1 MAEGPVA
8 EQDKVA
14 KIAFAILAA
23 CVLAACSQPVNS
35 PYPAAEAGGSVL
47 YSAFGER
54 PKHLDPARSYSE
66 NEYVFLGN
74 IYEPPLQYHYL
85 KRPYELEPQTAAG
98 MPTVRYFDAAGR
110 ELPADADSA
119 AIALS
124 EYEIRIKPGIR
135 YQPHP
140 CFARDAA
147 GKPRYIPMRPEE
159 LADIDHFQDF
169 SETGS
174 RELTADDYVYQI
186 RRLAHPRVQSPI
198 LGLMSDYIVGLKD
211 LAKALAEAAK
221 AQSKEDYLD
230 INAFDFEGAYVVDRH
245 TYRVRLKGKYPQFV
259 YWLAMPFFAPVPEEA
274 ERFYR
279 QPGMAA
285 KNFSLDWQPVGTG
298 AYYLAENEPNR
309 VMRLE
314 RNPNYREDFYPAEG
328 APGDR
333 EAGLL
338 ADAGKRLPMVDRVV
352 YSLEKE
358 DVPYWNKFLQ
368 GYYDASGITSD
379 SFDQAIRMNADGQPD
394 LTPDMR
400 ERGIQLA
407 TAARP
412 TLSYMGFNMLDPVV
426 GGLSEPARK
435 LRQALS
441 IAIDYEEFI
450 SIFLN
455 GRGLLGQGPIPPG
468 IFGYREGIEGVNP
481 VVFRVDCGTGV
492 FPPLSKGGR
501 GDLAT
506 TAAAQAALKSPPPPL
521 YERGESRAAGD
532 CAKFKRRP
540 LEEAKKL
547 LAEAGYPNGR
557 DARTGQPLTLYFDT
571 AASGP
576 EAKSR
581 MDWFRKQFAKLDIQ
595 LVVRATDY
603 NRFQDKMRKGSAQI
617 FEWGWNADYPDP
629 ENFLFLLYG
638 PHRKVGTGGENA
650 ANYQNPEFDRL
661 FERMKDMDNSPQRQA
676 VIDQMVN
683 IAREDAPW
691 IFAFHPKS
699 FGLRHG
705 WVKNVKPNLM
715 SHNLL
720 KYRRVDPVAR
730 AAYQAKWNRPVL
742 WPVAVTAALLAAMIG
757 PAVATYRRRQKATA
771 HA

>member
-1 MAEGPVA
+1 MPLM
-8 EQDKVA
+8 QY
-14 KIAFAILAA
+14 AIL
-23 CVLAACSQPVNS
+23 CFLVFLTACSGPVNS
-35 PYPAAEAGGSVL
+35 PYPAADAGASVV

-85 KRPYELEPQTAAG
+85 KRPYQLEPQTAAG
-98 MPTVRYFDAAGR
+98 MPTVRYLDARGR
-110 ELPADADSA
+110 ELPAGVA
-119 AIALS
+119 AAKIAVS

-140 CFARDAA
+140 AFAKDAS
-147 GKPRYIPMRPEE
+147 GKPRYVPMPAGE
-159 LADIDHFQDF
+159 LERIVRFEDF
-169 SETGS
+169 AEKGT
-174 RELTADDYVYQI
+174 RELTAADYVYQV

-198 LGLMSDYIVGLKD
+198 LGLMADYIVGLKD
-211 LAKALAEAAK
+211 LAKTLGKVAREQPKDA
-221 AQSKEDYLD
+221 YLD
-230 INAFDFEGAYVVDRH
+230 IGQYDFSGAVVVDRY
-245 TYRVRLKGKYPQFV
+245 TYRIRIKGKYPQFV

-279 QPGMAA
+279 QPGMAER
-285 KNFSLDWQPVGTG
+285 NFTLDWQPVGTG
-298 AYYLAENEPNR
+298 AYYLAQNDPNR
-309 VMRLE
+309 VMRLQK
-314 RNPNYREDFYPAEG
+314 NPHYHDDFYPSEG
-328 APGDR
+328 DPGDA

-338 ADAGKRLPMVDRVV
+338 ADAGKRLPMVESVI

-368 GYYDASGITSD
+368 GYYDASGVSSD
-379 SFDQAIRMNADGQPD
+379 SFDQAIRMNAKGEPD

-400 ERGIQLA
+400 ERGILLA

-412 TLSYMGFNMLDPVV
+412 SLNYMGFNMLDPVV
-426 GGLSEPARK
+426 GGLSERARK

-455 GRGLLGQGPIPPG
+455 GRGLPGQGPLPPG
-468 IFGYREGIEGVNP
+468 IFGYRDGEAGMNP
-481 VVFRVDCGTGV
+481 VVFRWQDKQT
-492 FPPLSKGGR
+492 R
-501 GDLAT
+501 
-506 TAAAQAALKSPPPPL
+506 
-521 YERGESRAAGD
+521 
-532 CAKFKRRP
+532 RRP
-540 LEEAKKL
+540 LQDAKRL

-557 DARTGQPLTLYFDT
+557 DAATGQPLTLYFDT

-595 LVVRATDY
+595 LVIRASDY
-603 NRFQDKMRKGSAQI
+603 NRFQDKMGKGSAQL

-638 PHRKVGTGGENA
+638 PNRKVGVGGENA

-661 FERMKDMDNSPQRQA
+661 FERMKDMDNGPARQV
-676 VIDQMVN
+676 VIDAMVKL
-683 IAREDAPW
+683 AREDAPW

-705 WVKNVKPNLM
+705 WVMNAKPNLM
-715 SHNLL
+715 THNLL
-720 KYRRVDPVAR
+720 KYRRIDPAAR
-730 AAYQAKWNRPVL
+730 AAYQTKWNRPAR
-742 WPVAVTAALLAAMIG
+742 WPLALAAVVLVALIW
-757 PAVATYRRRQKATA
+757 PAVAGYRRRLKATA
-771 HA
+771 G